1 MTNPVQET
9 NRLGQSIWYDN
20 IRRGMIKSGE
30 LQGLIDLG
38 VTGLTANPT
47 IFEKAIA
54 GSTDYDDA
62 LLELARAGRSAN
74 ECYEALAV
82 GDIQTVADLLR
93 PVYDRTG
100 GTDGYASLEVS
111 PHLAYDTAGTIA
123 EARRFFVTLNRP
135 NVMIKVPA
143 TPEGVP
149 AIRQLISEGININ
162 ITLIFSLDAY
172 QQVREAL
179 ISGLEE
185 LARQGGDVSKVAS
198 VASFFV
204 SRVDTAVDTLLEG
217 RIRQGNEDLQDFLGT
232 AAIANSRMAYRAFQE
247 TFSSERFAALMAQGA
262 KVQRP
267 LWASTGTKNPAYS
280 DVLYVEGLMGPNTVN
295 TMPDVTL
302 KAFLDHGRV
311 AETVTRNV
319 DDAQDMIQSLEQAGI
334 SMGQVTATLLADG
347 VKAFADSFDKLI
359 ANIEEKKQRL
369 LEQEHKHP
377 GVSLGNYLQDVE
389 TTVADLQQREA
400 VSRIWH
406 KNHTVWKS
414 SPIEITDRLG
424 WLNITDLMDDQVGRL
439 QAFAQEVKDAG
450 YRHVVLLGMGGSSLG
465 PEVLRQTFGSAPG
478 YPQLIV
484 LDSTAPAWVESVT
497 SAIDPART
505 LFLVSSKSGSTIEPN
520 TFYAHFRSLVEE
532 MVGQDKAGQNFVAIT
547 DPGTSLEKLAQ
558 EAGFRRAF
566 LNPSDIG
573 GRYSVLSY
581 FGLVPAALLG
591 IDTAALIDRGDYMKE
606 GCASCVPAHDNHGAW
621 MGAIMGALAQKGRDK
636 LTLATSPS
644 ISSFGL
650 WVEQLLAESTGKEGT
665 GIIPVAGE
673 PLLGPETYSQDRL
686 FVYLRMAGDDNAAID
701 AGMERIEASGQPV
714 VRIDLKDR
722 YDLGAEFFRWEFATA
737 VAGSLLGIHPFDQP
751 DVQSAKDKTDSVLE
765 QYQSSGQLPGI
776 EGAGSFQDLL
786 AQARPGDYLATLAYV
801 LETPEVDQAL
811 EALRRKVIE
820 QHHIATTLG
829 YGPRFLHSTGQ
840 LHKGGPDSGLFLQL
854 TADHQHDIPIPGQPF
869 TFGVLNDAQSLGDLQ
884 ALQAAGR
891 RVARVHL
898 GSDAVAGIMKLV
910 DQLA

>member
-1 MTNPVQET
+1 MTNPVLET

-30 LQGLIDLG
+30 LQRLIDLG

-54 GSTDYDDA
+54 GSTDYDDT
-62 LLELARAGRSAN
+62 LLELARAGKSAN

-82 GDIQTVADLLR
+82 EDIQTVADLLR
-93 PVYDRTG
+93 PIYDQTSG
-100 GTDGYASLEVS
+100 ADGYASLEVS
-111 PHLAYDTAGTIA
+111 PHLAYETEGTIA
-123 EARRFFVTLNRP
+123 EARRFFDMLHRP

-143 TPEGVP
+143 TPEGIP

-162 ITLIFSLDAY
+162 ITLIFSLEAY
-172 QQVREAL
+172 RQVREAY

-185 LARQGGDVSKVAS
+185 LVRKGGDVSKVAS

-204 SRVDTAVDTLLEG
+204 SRVDTAIDTLLEEH
-217 RIRQGNEDLQDFLGT
+217 IRQGNEDLQDLLGA
-232 AAIANSRMAYRAFQE
+232 AAIANAKLAYREFQG
-247 TFSSERFAALMAQGA
+247 TFSTERFAALMAQGA

-267 LWASTGTKNPAYS
+267 LWASTGTKDPAYS
-280 DVLYVEGLMGPNTVN
+280 DVLYVENLIGPNTVN

-311 AETVTRNV
+311 AEEITRNV
-319 DDAQDMIQSLEQAGI
+319 DEAQDTLQSLEQAGVI
-334 SMGQVTATLLADG
+334 MEQVTAKLLADG
-347 VKAFADSFDKLI
+347 VKAFADSFNKLI

-377 GVSLGNYLQDVE
+377 GVSLGSYLQDVE
-389 TTVADLQQREA
+389 TTVSDLQRREA

-406 KNHTVWKS
+406 KDHTVWKP
-414 SPIEITDRLG
+414 SPTEITDRLG
-424 WLNITDLMDDQVGRL
+424 WLNITDLMDYQVGRL
-439 QAFAQEVKDAG
+439 QASAQEVKDAG

-465 PEVLRQTFGSAPG
+465 PEVLCQTFGSAPG

-484 LDSTAPAWVESVT
+484 LDSTFPTWVQRVT
-497 SAIDPART
+497 DAIDPART

-520 TFYAHFRSLVEE
+520 TFYAHFRGLVEE
-532 MVGQDKAGQNFVAIT
+532 AVGKDKAGQNFVAVT

-581 FGLVPAALLG
+581 FGLVPAALIG
-591 IDTAALIDRGDYMKE
+591 IDTAELIDRADYMKE

-621 MGAIMGALAQKGRDK
+621 LGAIMGTLAQQDRDK
-636 LTLATSPS
+636 LTLVTSPS

-673 PLLGPETYSQDRL
+673 PLLGPETYGQDRL
-686 FVYLRMAGDDNAAID
+686 FVYLRMAEDDNAAID
-701 AGMERIEASGQPV
+701 AAMERIEALGQPA

-737 VAGSLLGIHPFDQP
+737 VAGSLLGINPFDQP
-751 DVQSAKDKTDSVLE
+751 DVQSAKEKTDSVLE
-765 QYQSSGQLPGI
+765 QYQSSGRFPGV
-776 EGAGSFQDLL
+776 EAAGSLQDLL
-786 AQARPGDYLATLAYV
+786 AQARPGDYLATMAYL
-801 LETPEVDQAL
+801 LETPEIDQAL
-811 EALRRKVIE
+811 DTLRRRVME
-820 QHHIATTLG
+820 RHRIATMLG

-840 LHKGGPDSGLFLQL
+840 LHKGGPNSGLFLQL
-854 TADHQHDIPIPGQPF
+854 TADHQRDIPIPGQPF
-869 TFGVLNDAQSLGDLQ
+869 TFGVLNNAQSLGDLQ

-898 GSDAVAGIMKLV
+898 GSDAEAGIIKLV

>member
-62 LLELARAGRSAN
+62 LLELARAGKSAN

-82 GDIQTVADLLR
+82 EDIQTVADLLR
-93 PVYDRTG
+93 PIYDQTS

-111 PHLAYDTAGTIA
+111 PHLAHDTEGTIA
-123 EARRFFVTLNRP
+123 EARRFFATLHRP

-143 TPEGVP
+143 TPEGIP
-149 AIRQLISEGININ
+149 AIRQLISEGLNIN
-162 ITLIFSLDAY
+162 ITLIFSLEAY
-172 QQVREAL
+172 QQVREAY

-185 LARQGGDVSKVAS
+185 LARKGGDVSKVAS

-204 SRVDTAVDTLLEG
+204 SRVDTAVDTQLEE

-232 AAIANSRMAYRAFQE
+232 AAIANARMAYRAFQE

-319 DDAQDMIQSLEQAGI
+319 DDAQDIIQSLEQAGI
-334 SMGQVTATLLADG
+334 SMEQVTATLLADG

-414 SPIEITDRLG
+414 SPIEITD
-424 WLNITDLMDDQVGRL
+424 
-439 QAFAQEVKDAG
+439 
-450 YRHVVLLGMGGSSLG
+450 
-465 PEVLRQTFGSAPG
+465 
-478 YPQLIV
+478 
-484 LDSTAPAWVESVT
+484 
-497 SAIDPART
+497 
-505 LFLVSSKSGSTIEPN
+505 
-520 TFYAHFRSLVEE
+520 
-532 MVGQDKAGQNFVAIT
+532 
-547 DPGTSLEKLAQ
+547 
-558 EAGFRRAF
+558 
-566 LNPSDIG
+566 
-573 GRYSVLSY
+573 
-581 FGLVPAALLG
+581 
-591 IDTAALIDRGDYMKE
+591 
-606 GCASCVPAHDNHGAW
+606 
-621 MGAIMGALAQKGRDK
+621 
-636 LTLATSPS
+636 
-644 ISSFGL
+644 
-650 WVEQLLAESTGKEGT
+650 
-665 GIIPVAGE
+665 
-673 PLLGPETYSQDRL
+673 
-686 FVYLRMAGDDNAAID
+686 
-701 AGMERIEASGQPV
+701 
-714 VRIDLKDR
+714 
-722 YDLGAEFFRWEFATA
+722 
-737 VAGSLLGIHPFDQP
+737 
-751 DVQSAKDKTDSVLE
+751 
-765 QYQSSGQLPGI
+765 
-776 EGAGSFQDLL
+776 
-786 AQARPGDYLATLAYV
+786 
-801 LETPEVDQAL
+801 
-811 EALRRKVIE
+811 
-820 QHHIATTLG
+820 
-829 YGPRFLHSTGQ
+829 
-840 LHKGGPDSGLFLQL
+840 
-854 TADHQHDIPIPGQPF
+854 
-869 TFGVLNDAQSLGDLQ
+869 
-884 ALQAAGR
+884 
-891 RVARVHL
+891 
-898 GSDAVAGIMKLV
+898 
-910 DQLA
+910 